1 MKKKF
6 TTPLNFI
13 LLAAL
18 TLAAVWAATP
28 PPMNVEATSISDV
41 QSQINNHTQELENI
55 NNTISHLSDE
65 QDILEEEISDLN
77 SEIINTMASI
87 GMKEEEIAAKETEL
101 VDTQVQIDLTQAEYE
116 KAKEREEQQYEAMLT
131 RIRLMYESSND
142 TYLSFFISGDG
153 MGDILDRL
161 DYMEAVYEYDDV
173 QLTAFQETKEQ
184 VHALWDELEA
194 NKAQLV
200 TDKAQLET
208 DKQALVAQ
216 QSNLDSMLAEKKR
229 KSSNYEAEIR
239 KYQQEAAVT
248 KKLLQQEQKALKQ
261 LQAAQNKGNTAAAT
275 GSYTSTNYTNTI
287 DNASGSDLGKRVAKY
302 GCQFIGNPYV
312 SGGTSL
318 TGGADCSG
326 FTYRIYQDFGYGIP
340 RTSYEQRS
348 AGTGVSYSEAQPGD
362 IICYE
367 GHVGIYI
374 GGGLIVHASTE
385 RTGIKVSNA
394 QYRSI
399 LTVRRII

>member
-1 MKKKF
+1 MKKY
-6 TTPLNFI
+6 TTPFNFI
-13 LLAAL
+13 LLTAVTL
-18 TLAAVWAATP
+18 TAIHTVASRPLSA
-28 PPMNVEATSISDV
+28 EATSISDI
-41 QSQINNHTQELENI
+41 QSQINNHTQELEGI
-55 NNTISHLSDE
+55 NNTISHLADE
-65 QDILEEEISDLN
+65 QDILEEQISDLN

-87 GMKEEEIAAKETEL
+87 GMKEEEIATKETEL
-101 VDTQVQIDLTQAEYE
+101 ADTQVQIDQAQIEYE
-116 KAKEREEQQYEAMLT
+116 KAKELEEQQYEAMLT

-142 TYLSFFISGDG
+142 TYLSFFLTGDG
-153 MGDILDRL
+153 MGDILDRM
-161 DYMEAVYEYDDV
+161 DYMEAVYEYDDE
-173 QLTAFQETKEQ
+173 QLIAFQETKNQ
-184 VHALWDELEA
+184 VQELWDELER
-194 NKAQLV
+194 NKAQLEA
-200 TDKAQLET
+200 DKTQLET

-216 QSNLDSMLAEKKR
+216 QSNLDQMLAEKKR
-229 KSSNYEAEIR
+229 KSSNYDAEIK

-248 KKLLQQEQKALKQ
+248 KRLLQQEQQTLKK
-261 LQAAQNKGNTAAAT
+261 LQAEQNKGNTSAAT

-302 GCQFIGNPYV
+302 GCQYIGNPYV

-318 TGGADCSG
+318 TNGADCSG
-326 FTYRIYQDFGYGIP
+326 FTYRIYQDFGYSIP
-340 RTSYEQRS
+340 RTSYEQRN

-394 QYRSI
+394 QYRTI
-399 LTVRRII
+399 LTVRRIV